1 MGKRNGMSTENQP
14 VEKVVWVERNL
25 LKPNDY
31 NPNAVAPPELRLL
44 KISILEDGWT
54 QPIVCNED
62 NTIVD
67 GFHRWTV
74 AGSKELVKLTDGK
87 VPVVYVK
94 LKDGAHKRMSTI
106 RHNRARGTHAVLKM
120 ADIVEAMLAEGLCME
135 EICERLQMESEEV
148 VRLANRK
155 GIPKTDIVRNSAWSN
170 SWVPE

>member
-1 MGKRNGMSTENQP
+1 LNRDE
-14 VEKVVWVERNL
+14 

-54 QPIVCNED
+54 QPIVCNPD

-74 AGSKELVKLTDGK
+74 AGGKEVAALTGGK
-87 VPVVYVK
+87 VPVVYVT
-94 LKDGAHKRMSTI
+94 LKDGTHKKMSTI

-120 ADIVEAMLAEGLCME
+120 ADIVESMIKDGVCME
-135 EICERLQMESEEV
+135 EICERMQMESEEV
-148 VRLANRK
+148 IRLANRK
-155 GIPKTDIVRNSAWSN
+155 GIPKTEIVLNSNWSK
-170 SWVPE
+170 SWVPK

>member
-1 MGKRNGMSTENQP
+1 MKSEVKLEMPVNLVKWVDRNE
-14 VEKVVWVERNL
+14 

-74 AGSKELVKLTDGK
+74 AGSKEIAKLTGGK

-94 LKDGAHKRMSTI
+94 LKDAAHKKMSTI

-120 ADIVEAMLAEGLCME
+120 ADIVESMIAEKLSME

-155 GIPKTDIVRNSAWSN
+155 GIPNTEIVRDANWSN
-170 SWVPE
+170 SWVPK

>member
-1 MGKRNGMSTENQP
+1 MTKEQQP
-14 VEKVVWVERNL
+14 INRVQWVHRDE
-25 LKPNDY
+25 LKPNNY

-74 AGSKELVKLTDGK
+74 SGSKELRKLTGGY
-87 VPVVYVK
+87 VPVVY
-94 LKDGAHKRMSTI
+94 LGNKDTASKMMATI
-106 RHNRARGTHAVLKM
+106 RHNRARGTHAVLRM
-120 ADIVEAMLAEGLCME
+120 ADIVESMIKDGLCME

-155 GIPKTDIVRNSAWSN
+155 GIPKTDIVVKAEWSK